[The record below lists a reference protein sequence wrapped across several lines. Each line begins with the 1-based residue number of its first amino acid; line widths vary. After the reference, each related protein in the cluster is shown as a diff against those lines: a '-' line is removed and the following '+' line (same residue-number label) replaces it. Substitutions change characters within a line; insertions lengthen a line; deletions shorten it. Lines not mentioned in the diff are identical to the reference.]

1 MPLSAGAVAGLALGA
16 ALLVAGCG
24 GSKLDT
30 RRVEA
35 RLRVGIA
42 HQGIDLK
49 SVRCPRGVKA
59 ERGLTFT
66 CRATDRSGQTAPL
79 KVRQLD
85 GNGHVRCTSDLLQGN
100 LCRG

>member
-1 MPLSAGAVAGLALGA
+1 MGGGVAAGALALSAAILF
-16 ALLVAGCG
+16 AGCG
-24 GSKLDT
+24 GGKLNT

-49 SVRCPRGVKA
+49 AVSCPRDVKA
-59 ERGLTFT
+59 QRGLTFT
-66 CRATDRSGQTAPL
+66 CRATDRSGQSAPL
-79 KVRQLD
+79 KVHQLD

-100 LCRG
+100 LCRD